1 MILFLH
7 EHGYNF
13 FNISKLT
20 YPEIDALIN
29 AKNRQIKKQEQ
40 ASKRAQRK
48 AKRTKRHK

>member
-20 YPEIDALIN
+20 YPEINTLIG
-29 AKNRQIKKQEQ
+29 AKNRKIKEEERQM
-40 ASKRAQRK
+40 KRAQRK
-48 AKRTKRHK
+48 SKRGKKKW